1 MFELI
6 GSLVEAVAGYVAA
19 FIVKDGKV
27 SKERI
32 LYISILTGLIFLI
45 GFGAYNILH
54 NESNWICD
62 LLIFSISVSLITYIF
77 VFVLKKMVD
86 R

>member
-45 GFGAYNILH
+45 GFSMQL
-54 NESNWICD
+54 
-62 LLIFSISVSLITYIF
+62 
-77 VFVLKKMVD
+77 
-86 R
+86 